1 MERELIVT
9 LLKKNIDDLI
19 LLTEGFEEMNTYPRA
34 LIHLAQLKTND
45 IKEYLYELGEW
56 KPAVT
61 HLHEL
66 TPAKD
71 EKLEAQSAQIEVL
84 PVKNETP
91 AELPSEPTYITE
103 YFPAGLN
110 DSLTE
115 RTDPP
120 VENETEETLL
130 VETTELHLDDK
141 LLHSTEMLV
150 PDSEQSESSDEAETE
165 TIQQSID
172 EAEPVTAAEE
182 DATEIEPEK
191 AALTSESGT
200 ENFAFFH
207 EENPEKIK
215 TETGTISGAVTQEDE
230 KKQVTL
236 GEKIS
241 MGMVRNEIH
250 ANNDSAR
257 LSNTLGQPKI
267 DDIRQAIS
275 IGDRFRFQREL
286 FRNNGEEMNKMLNYI
301 NLLASFQEI
310 ESFLQ
315 KKYGWA
321 ADNQAAKDLY
331 AIARRKFL

>member
-1 MERELIVT
+1 M
-9 LLKKNIDDLI
+9 
-19 LLTEGFEEMNTYPRA
+19 
-34 LIHLAQLKTND
+34 
-45 IKEYLYELGEW
+45 
-56 KPAVT
+56 
-61 HLHEL
+61 
-66 TPAKD
+66 
-71 EKLEAQSAQIEVL
+71 
-84 PVKNETP
+84 
-91 AELPSEPTYITE
+91 
-103 YFPAGLN
+103 
-110 DSLTE
+110 
-115 RTDPP
+115 
-120 VENETEETLL
+120 

-215 TETGTISGAVTQEDE
+215 TETGIISGAVTQEDE